1 MVGPKVLF
9 MFLTFGNKQ
18 MSNICR
24 SASFSVAAFA
34 AVVIASAPVS
44 AQQPQPTRVRG
55 TIEKVEGN
63 TLSVKSREGNDV
75 RIQTG
80 EKTGVIGLKKITLAD
95 IQLNAFVGVAALP
108 QADGTQKAISIHI
121 FPESSRGFNEGSRP
135 YDVRPNSSMTNGAFA
150 NRVKGAEG
158 DILTVTYKD
167 GEKKIVVTTETS
179 VVRFEPGDFSELRQ
193 GAKIVATVLDKP
205 DGTKEAVR
213 INVGRDGITPAM

>member
-1 MVGPKVLF
+1 
-9 MFLTFGNKQ
+9 
-18 MSNICR
+18 MSTICR
-24 SASFSVAAFA
+24 SASFSVAALA
-34 AVVIASAPVS
+34 AVMIASAPVS
-44 AQQPQPTRVRG
+44 AQQPQPIRVRG
-55 TIEKVEGN
+55 TIEKVDGN
-63 TLSVKSREGNDV
+63 ILSVKSREGNDV

-95 IQLNAFVGVAALP
+95 IQPNAFVGVAALP

-135 YDVRPNSSMTNGAFA
+135 YDVRPNSSMTNGAVA
-150 NRVKGAEG
+150 NRVKSAEG
-158 DILTVTYKD
+158 DVLTVTYKD
-167 GEKKIVVTTETS
+167 GEKKIVVTPETS